1 MWHES
6 NVQQWVQR
14 TNADLSPVLNLNMS
28 PAVLAGNSHFIYLF
42 PLFWNYSGSPDMK
55 NVIESMAH
63 GPTCGRRFNEN
74 IAFLLRIRV
83 KTLLCFK
90 LRPRT
95 GRETLQHRRRIFG
108 CRGLNS
114 KLNQHAE
121 GGEKKINK
129 KIKFNEEE
137 PRTPGG
143 AGWRLTFSSIK
154 RRKEEKKKKD
164 SHAALRH
171 NYSAGVRLG
180 YENANE
186 RNADVI

>member
-1 MWHES
+1 MRAMFS
-6 NVQQWVQR
+6 NGFSGP

-95 GRETLQHRRRIFG
+95 
-108 CRGLNS
+108 
-114 KLNQHAE
+114 
-121 GGEKKINK
+121 
-129 KIKFNEEE
+129 
-137 PRTPGG
+137 
-143 AGWRLTFSSIK
+143 
-154 RRKEEKKKKD
+154 EEKHC
-164 SHAALRH
+164 ST
-171 NYSAGVRLG
+171 
-180 YENANE
+180 
-186 RNADVI
+186 DVAFLVVGG